1 MQRAVRWYLGGVAVL
16 GALLLAIAGQGLP
29 FADPEWS
36 SLVVLE
42 LVAVVAVWVPLR
54 LEPGGP
60 PAGLETG
67 VLLAMLLA
75 LPSGW
80 SPFLLVGATIL
91 GLLLATRDVEQVV
104 FGAGTAGVLGS
115 AGALVFE
122 AIGPT
127 GSVVHP
133 TSLLAVTAVL
143 VIVESLR
150 ALLLTEFT
158 RRQGPGRFRET
169 WRDISRLALVAA
181 IGNGVYGVVL
191 GDLARRDA
199 VVTALGGSLIV
210 GLFLA
215 VRGWNTARGS
225 DERATGHHHLSS
237 VLLDVSTDR
246 DQLGAFLTRLTTV
259 FDARSA
265 ALYLEQRNHHLRVF
279 VIDDRLERSRV
290 KQVPDIVTEATWRVI
305 ALRSDRSNEPW
316 LVPEG
321 HTSALAAPLV
331 HSGRS
336 IGALV
341 IHDRRGVGSWTDA
354 DASWL
359 GSIANEAAA
368 AVRTVELLQQVQA
381 ERGRWEE
388 ESTRLADVLRSATD
402 GIANLSPS
410 GRIET
415 WNPGMELLTGV
426 SADDA
431 VAQAWFTVLRLRD
444 AKGTELLPDGPNVI
458 EQVLRHGEE
467 GGDRLRLQLLRS
479 DGSWRWISCTISA
492 VHRADGSRR
501 GAVLVARDVTA
512 AHEVEQLKADFL
524 ATISHELRTPLTPL
538 KGFVQTVRARGA
550 ALKPEQTIQMFEGMG
565 KQVERL
571 EDLIA
576 DLLTVADL
584 DNEATPTEAAVIS
597 LHDAAEQALA
607 QERVGTERVE
617 IAASEGVNAVG
628 DRTAVIRILRAL
640 ISNGIKHTEGPVTIT
655 FRADANTAHVDVND
669 EGPGVPPWEQER
681 IFERFGRLGD
691 HLRRT
696 QGPGLGLAIARALAE
711 NMGGAVSVTSDVKD
725 GSVFTLSLPR
735 ARPRQ
740 MEGTVRVAG

>member
-1 MQRAVRWYLGGVAVL
+1 MQRAERWYVGGVAVL
-16 GALLLAIAGQGLP
+16 GAVLLAIAVKGLP
-29 FADPEWS
+29 FADPDWPA
-36 SLVVLE
+36 LVVLG
-42 LVAVVAVWVPLR
+42 LIAVAAVWVPIR
-54 LEPGGP
+54 IDPGGP
-60 PAGLETG
+60 PVGLETG

-75 LPSGW
+75 LPAGW
-80 SPFLLVGATIL
+80 PPFLLVAATIL
-91 GLLLATRDVEQVV
+91 GLLPATRDIERVV
-104 FGAGTAGVLGS
+104 FGAGSAGVVGS
-115 AGALVFE
+115 AGALVYE

-133 TSLLAVTAVL
+133 ASLLAVGAVL

-150 ALLLTEFT
+150 VLLVTELT
-158 RRQGPGRFRET
+158 RRQGPGQFRET
-169 WRDISRLALVAA
+169 WRDVSRLALVAA
-181 IGNGVYGVVL
+181 AGNGVYGVVL
-191 GDLARRDA
+191 GDLGRRDA
-199 VVTALGGSLIV
+199 VVTALGGTLIV

-215 VRGWNTARGS
+215 VRGWNAARGT
-225 DERATGHHHLSS
+225 DQRATGHHHLSS

-246 DQLGAFLTRLTTV
+246 DRLGVFLTRLSTV

-265 ALYLEQRNHHLRVF
+265 ALYLEQRNHHLRVY
-279 VIDDRLERSRV
+279 VVDDRLERSRL
-290 KQVPDIVTEATWRVI
+290 KQVPDIVTEVTWRVI

-321 HTSALAAPLV
+321 HSSALAAPLV
-331 HSGRS
+331 HSGRT

-341 IHDRRGVGSWTDA
+341 VHDRRGVGSWTDA

-368 AVRTVELLQQVQA
+368 AVRTVELLQQVEA

-402 GIANLSPS
+402 GIANLSPA

-431 VAQAWFTVLRLRD
+431 VAQTWFTVLRLRD
-444 AKGTELLPDGPNVI
+444 AKGNELLPDGPNVI

-467 GGDRLRLQLLRS
+467 GGERLRLQLLRS
-479 DGSWRWISCTISA
+479 DGSWRWISCTIAA

-550 ALKPEQTIQMFEGMG
+550 VLDPEQTFQMFEGMG

-571 EDLIA
+571 EDLVA
-576 DLLTVADL
+576 DLLTIADL
-584 DNEATPTEAAVIS
+584 DNEATPHETTVIS

-607 QERVGTERVE
+607 QERAGTERVE
-617 IAASEGVNAVG
+617 VESGEGVNAVG
-628 DRTAVIRILRAL
+628 DRKAVTRIMRAL
-640 ISNGIKHTEGPVTIT
+640 ISNGLKHTEGSVTIA
-655 FRADANTAHVDVND
+655 FRTDAEQAHVDVID
-669 EGPGVPPWEQER
+669 EGPGVPPWEHER

-711 NMGGAVSVTSDVKD
+711 NMGGSVAITSDVTQ

-740 MEGTVRVAG
+740 MEGTVQRAG